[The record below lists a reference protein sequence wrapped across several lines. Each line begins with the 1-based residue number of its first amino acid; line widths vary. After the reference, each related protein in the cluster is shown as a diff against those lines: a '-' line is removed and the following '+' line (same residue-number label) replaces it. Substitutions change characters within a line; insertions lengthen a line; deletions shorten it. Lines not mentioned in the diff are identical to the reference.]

1 MQSTIQSPMP
11 EAGSLHRALHR
22 LSTGVSLV
30 TVLVIALAVFGG
42 GYLLLFPRQAAGYL
56 GVGPDQ
62 IHLVGGLGGIR
73 LRLLL
78 ALAPGIALVV
88 LVALKVR
95 TLFGRFSR
103 GVILDQTNARLMS
116 VIGHLIIAGGVV
128 SALERT
134 FLVLALT
141 LGNPPGQKHLAI
153 SLSVND
159 FIIALF
165 GLFVL
170 AFGHVI
176 SEGARIADENRGFV

>member
-1 MQSTIQSPMP
+1 MQSTIPGPRP

-22 LSTGVSLV
+22 LNTGVSIV
-30 TVLVIALAVFGG
+30 TALVIALAVFGG

-56 GVGPDQ
+56 GVTPDQ
-62 IHLVGGLGGIR
+62 IHLVGGVGGLQ
-73 LRLLL
+73 LRL
-78 ALAPGIALVV
+78 ALALLPGIALIVV
-88 LVALKVR
+88 VALKIH
-95 TLFGRFSR
+95 TLFSRFSC

-116 VIGHLIIAGGVV
+116 VIGRLMIAGGVV

-134 FLVLALT
+134 LLVLALT
-141 LGNPPGQKHLAI
+141 FDNPAGQKQLAF

-159 FIIALF
+159 FIIGLF